1 MLSEAA
7 TSLPSRSTTRSWVA
21 LPSLATWIS
30 YAPAARLSSSRAM
43 LKSASV
49 AVIDS
54 ASCGP
59 DDADSCGPDDA
70 AAEVGAGGDWL
81 DDAPAES
88 DGWVAW
94 ASVSSDPPP
103 HALTDRAS
111 RTAAAPVV
119 RLRWVKPDLL
129 PECGLRG
136 WVAVLDAET
145 ATLQYLAE
153 ALPTPP
159 DHGLQ
164 HLAVHRL

>member
-1 MLSEAA
+1 MLSEDA

-21 LPSLATWIS
+21 LPSFVTWIS
-30 YAPAARLSSSRAM
+30 YAPAARLFSSRAM

-59 DDADSCGPDDA
+59 DDAASCGEDDA
-70 AAEVGAGGDWL
+70 AAEVGAGVDWL
-81 DDAPAES
+81 DDAAAES

-119 RLRWVKPDLL
+119 RLRWVNRISSRSAASGAGWPRSTQILQRCSTWRKPF
-129 PECGLRG
+129 
-136 WVAVLDAET
+136 
-145 ATLQYLAE
+145 
-153 ALPTPP
+153 
-159 DHGLQ
+159 
-164 HLAVHRL
+164 